1 MSKPLVFP
9 LKVMIWTLYRAQPVV
24 EPEELKLS
32 SGVQTSSFL
41 FLLVTHMNIFS
52 FYNQLCYLDSHNMW
66 ELYVFSNT
74 MDKATAACTDFL
86 VIASLFSIIDR
97 IILLEVVDYI
107 FLNFIR
113 QVVCVGSI
121 DELELTFVNDKERK
135 HWTKPSTSC
144 EKSSQLCLQISC
156 QRYKHCA
163 WLRAT
168 STSCARF

>member
-1 MSKPLVFP
+1 MSKLLVFP

-66 ELYVFSNT
+66 ELYVFSNI
-74 MDKATAACTDFL
+74 MDKATAACTNFL

-121 DELELTFVNDKERK
+121 DELEQLSGVRVSDLHRERYNF
-135 HWTKPSTSC
+135 
-144 EKSSQLCLQISC
+144 LL
-156 QRYKHCA
+156 
-163 WLRAT
+163 
-168 STSCARF
+168 